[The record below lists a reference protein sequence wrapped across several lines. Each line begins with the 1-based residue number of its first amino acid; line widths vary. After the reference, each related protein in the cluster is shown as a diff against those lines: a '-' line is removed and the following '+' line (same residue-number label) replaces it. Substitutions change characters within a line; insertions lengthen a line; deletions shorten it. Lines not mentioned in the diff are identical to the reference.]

1 MKKLKIAVV
10 GLGRIGWQVH
20 LPEIKKNDK
29 YDLRAVVDVNED
41 RLREAEEEYK
51 AKGYTDLKEM
61 LEREELDLVV
71 IASPTHLHREQ
82 CELCFAQG
90 VDVFLDKPMAP
101 TLEDSIKIA
110 EAAKKFG
117 RKIMVYQPHR
127 AMPAVSVLRRIIDEG
142 KIGPVYMM
150 KRAQSSY
157 IRRHDWQALRKFGG
171 GMINNYGAHFIDQMI
186 YLANEDV
193 ESIYCKSHH
202 IATLG
207 DAEDVVKA
215 VLTMKSG
222 ITIDIDINN
231 ATSIMITPWM
241 IFGKYGTIIAEGPS
255 DSQTDNFIV
264 KYYDPADMPE
274 VTLDDSLT
282 AEGRRYNNDV
292 PVPWK
297 EEVYP
302 VKPEDAV
309 NFYDKCYEYFALDEK
324 PFVPVEETLRV
335 MSLLEEAHRQAD

>member
-1 MKKLKIAVV
+1 MKTLRTAVV

-20 LPEIKKNDK
+20 LPEIRKNDK
-29 YDLRAVVDVNED
+29 YDLRAVVDVNEE
-41 RLREAEEEYK
+41 RLREAEQEYK
-51 AKGYTDLKEM
+51 VKGYTDLAAM
-61 LEREELDLVV
+61 LEAEELDLIV
-71 IASPTHLHREQ
+71 IASPTHLHRAQ
-82 CELCFAQG
+82 CEICFEHG

-110 EAAKKFG
+110 EAAKKHG

-127 AMPAVSVLRRIIDEG
+127 AVPAVTVLRRIIDEG

-157 IRRHDWQALRKFGG
+157 IRRHDWQSLRKFGG

-186 YLANEDV
+186 YLAREDV
-193 ESIYCKSHH
+193 EDIFCVSHH

-215 VLTMKSG
+215 VLKMKSG

-231 ATSIMITPWM
+231 ATAHMITPWM
-241 IFGKYGTIIAEGPS
+241 VFGKYGTIVADGDS
-255 DSQTDNFIV
+255 YSQTDNFIV

-274 VTLDDSLT
+274 VTLDESLS

-297 EEVYP
+297 TEIVP

-309 NFYDKCYEYFALDEK
+309 IFYDKCYEYFVLDKE

-335 MSLLEEAHRQAD
+335 MELLEEAHRKAD

>member
-41 RLREAEEEYK
+41 RLRETEGEYN
-51 AKGYTDLKEM
+51 AKGYTDLAEM
-61 LEREELDLVV
+61 LESEEIDLVV
-71 IASPTHLHREQ
+71 IASPTHLHRSQ
-82 CELCFAQG
+82 CEICFEHG

-101 TLEDSIKIA
+101 TLEDSVKIA

-127 AMPAVSVLRRIIDEG
+127 AMPVVSVLRRIINEG

-157 IRRHDWQALRKFGG
+157 IRRHDWQSLRKFGG

-186 YLANEDV
+186 YLADEDV
-193 ESIYCKSHH
+193 DSIFCTSHH

-241 IFGKYGTIIAEGPS
+241 VFGKYGTVVAEGPS

-274 VTLDDSLT
+274 VTLDESLT

-297 EEVYP
+297 TEIVP

-335 MSLLEEAHRQAD
+335 MELLEEAHKQAD